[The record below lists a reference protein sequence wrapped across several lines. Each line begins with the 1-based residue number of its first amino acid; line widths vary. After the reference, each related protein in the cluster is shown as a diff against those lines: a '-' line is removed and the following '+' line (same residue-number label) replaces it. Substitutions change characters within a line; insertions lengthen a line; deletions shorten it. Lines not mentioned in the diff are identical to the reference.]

1 MYKQEHI
8 ERFESDWRIAK
19 LHLELMAA
27 NPVMDGKYMSLL
39 DRIKSFDSWVIDISD
54 CARSD
59 KD

>member
-1 MYKQEHI
+1 MYKQEDV

-19 LHLELMAA
+19 KYLESMAD
-27 NPVMDGKYMSLL
+27 NPVADKMYNSLW

>member
-1 MYKQEHI
+1 MYKQEDV
-8 ERFESDWRIAK
+8 ERFESDWRTAK
-19 LHLELMAA
+19 KYLESMAD
-27 NPVMDGKYMSLL
+27 NPVADKMYNSLW

>member
-1 MYKQEHI
+1 MYKQEDV
-8 ERFESDWRIAK
+8 ERFESDWRTAK
-19 LHLELMAA
+19 LYLQSMAA
-27 NPVMDGKYMSLL
+27 NPVMDSKYMSLL

>member
-1 MYKQEHI
+1 MYKQEDV
-8 ERFESDWRIAK
+8 ERFESDWRTAK
-19 LHLELMAA
+19 LYLQSMAA
-27 NPVMDGKYMSLL
+27 NPVADKMYNSLW